1 MRSTYLGVQ
10 PALGRGF
17 RADDDR
23 IGAAP
28 VAILG
33 HQTWSSRYGGAP
45 TVIGQTIR
53 INGVPTTVVGIMPAG
68 FQFPVQS
75 EIWQPLAARAGGG
88 PQGLSRT
95 VGVFGRVRDDVSIE
109 QARAEIR
116 AIGGS
121 FETATSERTARLSG
135 LLEFTEFY
143 VGPVTE
149 GPPAFLMAA
158 VAFVLLIAC
167 ANVANLL
174 VARSAVRSREIALR
188 ATLGASR
195 ARIVRQLL
203 VESLL
208 LSVVAGVGGLVL
220 AMAGVRAFRAET
232 ADLFL
237 PYWIQFVFDARV
249 FVFLAAVC
257 LGTAIAFGLAPAWR
271 LARINVH
278 DVLKAG
284 GRGAGSG
291 LSSRWTGT
299 LIVGELALTVVLLAS
314 AGLVLRAAVALYR
327 ADVQID
333 MSHVL
338 TARLSLPPRTFASD
352 ASRAAFYSSLID
364 RFDDNQ
370 EAAGVSLTTV
380 LPFTG
385 APPRPFALERADASV
400 DPQGSVMTIGI
411 GDRYFETLGLHLVRG
426 REFDRRDGPSGED
439 SVIVN
444 TRFVELY
451 LNGEEPVGRKLR
463 LAPGTGDFSRATWRT
478 IVAVAPS
485 IRQGTMRMVAPTLYI
500 PFRAEPP
507 ANANIVARPRSDLSA
522 LERALRQDVQAV
534 DRDVALFGAA
544 SLERISERSRS
555 NPRVIGL
562 LASIFAGIAVLLS
575 AMGLY
580 AVTAYAVGQRTAE
593 IGVRV
598 ALGARRSH
606 VLWLFMKTGMTQ
618 LGAGL
623 LIGLAGAA
631 GVGQLLRSILVSS
644 GVVDPVVLTAVSAL
658 LGCVVIAACLI
669 PARRAA
675 TLDPVRALRHE

>member
-1 MRSTYLGVQ
+1 M
-10 PALGRGF
+10 
-17 RADDDR
+17 
-23 IGAAP
+23 
-28 VAILG
+28 
-33 HQTWSSRYGGAP
+33 
-45 TVIGQTIR
+45 
-53 INGVPTTVVGIMPAG
+53 
-68 FQFPVQS
+68 
-75 EIWQPLAARAGGG
+75 
-88 PQGLSRT
+88 
-95 VGVFGRVRDDVSIE
+95 
-109 QARAEIR
+109 
-116 AIGGS
+116 
-121 FETATSERTARLSG
+121 
-135 LLEFTEFY
+135 
-143 VGPVTE
+143 
-149 GPPAFLMAA
+149 
-158 VAFVLLIAC
+158 
-167 ANVANLL
+167 
-174 VARSAVRSREIALR
+174 
-188 ATLGASR
+188 R
-195 ARIVRQLL
+195 ARTTQLL

-208 LSVVAGVGGLVL
+208 LSVVAAAGGLVL
-220 AMAGVRAFRAET
+220 AMAGVRAFRAEM

-249 FVFLAAVC
+249 FVFLATVC
-257 LGTAIAFGLAPAWR
+257 LGTAVAFGLAPAWR
-271 LARINVH
+271 LARINVY

-291 LSSRWTGT
+291 SSRWTGT

-333 MSHVL
+333 MSNVL

-370 EAAGVSLTTV
+370 EASGVSLTTV

-411 GDRYFETLGLHLVRG
+411 GDRYFETLGLRLVRG
-426 REFDRRDGPSGED
+426 REFDRRDAPTGED

-444 TRFVELY
+444 TRFAELY
-451 LNGEEPVGRKLR
+451 LNGEEPVGRRVR
-463 LAPGTGDFSRATWRT
+463 LSPGTGDFSRATWRT

-500 PFRAEPP
+500 PFRAQPP

-522 LERALRQDVQAV
+522 LERALRLDVQAV
-534 DRDVALFGAA
+534 DRDVALFGVA

-580 AVTAYAVGQRTAE
+580 AVTAYAVDSDG
-593 IGVRV
+593 GN
-598 ALGARRSH
+598 RRPI
-606 VLWLFMKTGMTQ
+606 K
-618 LGAGL
+618 
-623 LIGLAGAA
+623 
-631 GVGQLLRSILVSS
+631 
-644 GVVDPVVLTAVSAL
+644 P
-658 LGCVVIAACLI
+658 
-669 PARRAA
+669 RRAPLA
-675 TLDPVRALRHE
+675 RVVAVRKPG